1 LRSVAGCGVGLAIAA
16 GLGLAAPPPAGGCR
30 RALARDTALVIR
42 GLLLDFYGTVVEE
55 DDEVVA
61 SICARAAQTSPGEVT
76 GEQVSA
82 AWWRAFCAAMGA
94 APFRT
99 QREIA
104 VSSLATALR
113 ATGCGADP
121 AALCEEQFRFWR
133 TAPLRPGTRAF
144 LDSVQLPV
152 CIVSNVDRAD
162 LEAVL
167 AFHGLSFRAVVTS
180 EDVAAY
186 KPSPRIFQQALAL
199 LGLNADEVWH
209 VGDSLSADVAGAR
222 AAGIGAVWV
231 NRRGRPVPDGV
242 DPAFAIGDLTD
253 LTARLP
259 VR

>member
-1 LRSVAGCGVGLAIAA
+1 M
-16 GLGLAAPPPAGGCR
+16 
-30 RALARDTALVIR
+30 VIR

-94 APFRT
+94 APFRP

-104 VSSLATALR
+104 VASLATALR
-113 ATGCGADP
+113 ATGCGAD
-121 AALCEEQFRFWR
+121 AALLCEEQFRFWQ

-167 AFHGLSFRAVVTS
+167 ALHGLSFPAVVTS

-186 KPSPRIFQQALAL
+186 KPSPRVFQQALAV
-199 LGLNADEVWH
+199 LGLSAEEVLH

-231 NRRGRPVPDGV
+231 NRRGRPVPDGL
-242 DPAFAIGDLTD
+242 DPAFVIGQLTD
-253 LTARLP
+253 LTAICR
-259 VR
+259 